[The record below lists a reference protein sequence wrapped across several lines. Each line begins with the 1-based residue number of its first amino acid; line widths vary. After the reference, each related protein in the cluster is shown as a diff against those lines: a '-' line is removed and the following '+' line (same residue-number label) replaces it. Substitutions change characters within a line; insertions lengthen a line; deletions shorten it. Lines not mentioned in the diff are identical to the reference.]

1 MHVNGVEWAMAR
13 RPAAATTNE
22 YLANEFH
29 MALFGKFWDRVAPP
43 RQAIR
48 LDAGRSA
55 QIDDYV
61 RGQVGTGG
69 PGLAVAIVKSG
80 TCVHAAGYGL
90 ADMRRRMPIEPDTIF
105 HMASCGKQITG
116 IGILMLAE
124 AGKLGLDDPISRHL
138 PSLAGFG
145 PKVTIR
151 QLLHHTS
158 GIRDLYDESGMEEV
172 LSRCERP
179 ANDDIVRTYVDLG
192 CPMAKPGIEP
202 GDEFVYSNSGYDLLG
217 TLIEHVSGQSYH
229 DFFESR
235 VFNPLGMKDTF
246 TAPDRRLSDRRVA
259 TGYAAGDVDG
269 DFVEYGGSDYDD
281 LVGSG
286 SFYTTVSDLCLYDKA
301 LATNALVNAASMQL
315 ALTSGRT
322 NDGALTDYGF
332 GWYIGVYEGMR
343 FVDHDGLW
351 IGFHSY
357 ICRYLDPPLSIFIL
371 SNHPDLDIVE
381 VANLATAVYR

>member
-1 MHVNGVEWAMAR
+1 MQMNGVEWAMAR

-22 YLANEFH
+22 YR
-29 MALFGKFWDRVAPP
+29 MALFGKFWDLIAPP

-48 LDAGRSA
+48 IDAARSA
-55 QIDDYV
+55 RIDDHI
-61 RGQVGTGG
+61 RGQLRSGG
-69 PGLAVAIVKSG
+69 PGLSIAIVKAG
-80 TCVHAAGYGL
+80 TTVHAAGYGL
-90 ADMRRRMPIEPDTIF
+90 ADMRKRMAIEPDTIF

-138 PSLAGFG
+138 PALAGFD

-179 ANDDIVRTYVDLG
+179 ANADIIRTYVDLG
-192 CPMAKPGIEP
+192 CPMAKPGIRP

-217 TLIEHVSGQSYH
+217 TLIERVSGQSYH
-229 DFFESR
+229 DFFERR

-246 TAPDRRLSDRRVA
+246 TAPDRRLNDRRVA
-259 TGYAAGDVDG
+259 TGYASGDVDG

-286 SFYTTVSDLCLYDKA
+286 SFYTIVSDLCLYDKA
-301 LATNALVNAASMQL
+301 LATNALVSPASMQV

-322 NDGALTDYGF
+322 NAGALTDYGF

-343 FVDHDGLW
+343 FADHDGDW

-357 ICRYLDPPLSIFIL
+357 ICRYLDRPLSIFIL

-381 VANLATAVYR
+381 VANVATATYADR